1 MICELCGSEVPKTKL
16 VMVEGAAV
24 NVCPGCERYASSG
37 AVKTKEG
44 KVMLP
49 SVAERLGTRE
59 RRMRYKDV
67 LTRGEKE
74 LVGDYPQRVR
84 KGRQKTTM
92 SQDELAK
99 SLNEKKSVIV
109 KIENGDIRP
118 TDKLIAKLE
127 RALDITLKEYLE
139 IDEDEQDTN
148 QQQSKGMTLG
158 DFIKRK

>member
-1 MICELCGSEVPKTKL
+1 MICELCGAEVPRTKL

-24 NVCPGCERYASSG
+24 NACQRCEKYASSG

-49 SVAERLGTRE
+49 SVAERLGSRE
-59 RRMRYKDV
+59 RRMRQKDV

-74 LVGDYPQRVR
+74 LVDDYPIRVR
-84 KGRQKTTM
+84 KGRQRAGM
-92 SQDELAK
+92 SQDDLAK
-99 SLNEKKSVIV
+99 QLNEKKSIIV

-118 TDKLIAKLE
+118 TDKLISKLE

-139 IDEDEQDTN
+139 IEDAKAHRD
-148 QQQSKGMTLG
+148 SSSGGMTLG
-158 DFIKRK
+158 DFIKYE